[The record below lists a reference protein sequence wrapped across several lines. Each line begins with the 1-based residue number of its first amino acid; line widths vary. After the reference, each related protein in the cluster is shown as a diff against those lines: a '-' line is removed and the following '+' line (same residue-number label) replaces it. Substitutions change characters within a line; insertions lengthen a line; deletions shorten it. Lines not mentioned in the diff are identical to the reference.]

1 MRTTQVH
8 KDSTDSLITYP
19 PFEAA
24 YLFQPSAADVRIRT
38 NAEAMPDEGAEAAC
52 TLDTVDT
59 TLSAAASRGAT
70 SLTLTSGTGVT
81 RHRYYLIEDA
91 GYRYPLFV
99 AEVSGSTAYLAEP
112 LVNSISNGAAFKGLA
127 IISPALTS
135 AQTANVGRSNLAKFR
150 ATLNGVQ
157 REFDQWFEIV
167 RQVFPVTL
175 SPSRLLRRGEA
186 RRMRDAADV
195 SMMDVI
201 QAAWEDTL
209 LVKLRAS
216 NMLEE
221 TINTPTELEPA
232 HIEACILHLLRDT
245 GADEEKISEQEDRLE
260 RVIADVKASSKLR
273 VDDSETDSDPRE
285 ERSEAAEWQVA
296 SLTR

>member
-38 NAEAMPDEGAEAAC
+38 NAEAMPDEGSEEAC

-70 SLTLTSGTGVT
+70 SVTLASGTGVT
-81 RHRYYLIEDA
+81 RQRYYLIED
-91 GYRYPLFV
+91 GGHRYPIHI
-99 AEVSGSTAYLAEP
+99 AEVSGTTAYTSEP
-112 LVNSISNGAAFKGLA
+112 LLNAISNGAAFKGIA

-150 ATLNGVQ
+150 ATLDGVQ

-186 RRMRDAADV
+186 RRLRDTSDV
-195 SMMDVI
+195 GLMDTI
-201 QAAWEDTL
+201 AAAWEDTL
-209 LVKLRAS
+209 RVKLRAS
-216 NMLEE
+216 GILEE
-221 TINTPTELEPA
+221 TINTPTEIEPA
-232 HIEACILHLLRDT
+232 HIEACILHMLRDT
-245 GADEEKISEQEDRLE
+245 GADEEKIAEQESRLE
-260 RVIADVKASSKLR
+260 RVISDVKASAKLR
-273 VDDSETDSDPRE
+273 IDETETDSAPSD
-285 ERSEAAEWQVA
+285 ERTEAADWQTA